1 MKKRL
6 SLFLV
11 FVLILSCIT
20 PNLSYADSYE
30 EEYAVNLM
38 AQIFDVN
45 NELAKYG
52 LSLED
57 FKDLPDR
64 DPQFYEDIR
73 NHFLNTTTPA
83 TLNLAK
89 DTQKM
94 SSSIFTNNDTQPSL
108 ESKFKAERWAY
119 AREMALLNMKR
130 DNQAKDEKSEITYM
144 YLSHFIDRPNI
155 IKYIDKSMSDGDPY
169 YTAWITN
176 EDRKTYNTYLS
187 QSKAGDV
194 VKKGATFALDIYSYI
209 KSFPDPSLFE
219 DLSRFKLK
227 LIATGVGIG
236 KNSFG
241 VSDSTKDL
249 INAIKTASTSQ
260 EAIDRIEETLTFK
273 RIHISD
279 FYRSKFEVALDVI
292 IGAGTSGDIGAELA
306 LLTHAAIG
314 AINIWSDIFEIY
326 RWRALVATLSGR
338 IALRGERYRAGH

>member
-11 FVLILSCIT
+11 FVLILGCIT

-30 EEYAVNLM
+30 EEYAVNLT

-176 EDRKTYNTYLS
+176 EDRNSYNYYLNGSKTGNI
-187 QSKAGDV
+187 
-194 VKKGATFALDIYSYI
+194 VKKGASFATDIFSLV
-209 KSFPDPSLFE
+209 KSLPDSSLYESLSVFKSSLF
-219 DLSRFKLK
+219 
-227 LIATGVGIG
+227 LIGVRR
-236 KNSFG
+236 STQS
-241 VSDSTKDL
+241 VSDSTREL
-249 INAIKTASTSQ
+249 IVAIKTASNSQ
-260 EAIDRIEETLTFK
+260 EAIDRIEETLSFK
-273 RIHISD
+273 RSHISD
-279 FYRSKFEVALDVI
+279 FFKNKFDLSLDLI
-292 IGAGTSGDIGAELA
+292 IGAKTAGICGFELA
-306 LLTHAAIG
+306 LLTNLAVG
-314 AINIWSDIFEIY
+314 AVNIWVDVFEIY
-326 RWRALVATLSGR
+326 WWKALVATLNGR
-338 IALRGERYRAGH
+338 AALRGERYRAGH